1 MPPRRIVALALA
13 ACVSLASVS
22 ARADDADAT
31 ARAAETKRKGDEAMD
46 SGRPAEALAAYSEA
60 YALTRDP
67 ALLYNKGRAL
77 QALTEYPKAL
87 EELEA
92 FDRSAPEDLRARV
105 PGLPALLAELR
116 QKVSSVVITCN
127 VAGATLRLRDRGLG
141 VTPMSAPAKVNAG
154 KALVEVTA
162 EGYFPYKREIDLPG
176 GGAVTIDAQLLA
188 KSTTGILV
196 VRSPVANASVRIDG
210 RALGVVPYEASL
222 SPGSHAI
229 ELRRDGYKTAQT
241 SAVLGPGERRE
252 IDVPLEAEK
261 GLLSRWWFWTGVGV
275 VAAGGVALAVALTT
289 EREPDRGTVA
299 PGVVVGGLRG
309 AGFSF

>member
-141 VTPMSAPAKVNAG
+141 VTPM
-154 KALVEVTA
+154 
-162 EGYFPYKREIDLPG
+162 
-176 GGAVTIDAQLLA
+176 
-188 KSTTGILV
+188 
-196 VRSPVANASVRIDG
+196 
-210 RALGVVPYEASL
+210 
-222 SPGSHAI
+222 
-229 ELRRDGYKTAQT
+229 
-241 SAVLGPGERRE
+241 
-252 IDVPLEAEK
+252 
-261 GLLSRWWFWTGVGV
+261 
-275 VAAGGVALAVALTT
+275 
-289 EREPDRGTVA
+289 
-299 PGVVVGGLRG
+299 
-309 AGFSF
+309 